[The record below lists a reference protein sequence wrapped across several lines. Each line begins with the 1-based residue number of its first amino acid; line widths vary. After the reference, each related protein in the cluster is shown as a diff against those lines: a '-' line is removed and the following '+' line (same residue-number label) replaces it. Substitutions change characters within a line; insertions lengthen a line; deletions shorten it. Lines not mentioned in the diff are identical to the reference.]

1 MVDLSIFNIDSQNIV
16 IRLITA
22 IIILLIGF
30 VIARILSNLTK
41 KLLQELETNRIL
53 KEQAGVKIQVEEF
66 IASLVKYLIYFI
78 AVIMA
83 LNQLGLTTTLLSIL
97 LIIIL
102 AILVGFIILAFKDF
116 IPNIVAGF
124 MIHQKEKIQPGDKIR
139 VKDIEGEVIHV
150 NLVETRMKTKKKDI
164 VYIPNSMLTK
174 NEVIKLKK

>member
-83 LNQLGLTTTLLSIL
+83 LNQLGLTTTRYIGR
-97 LIIIL
+97 IYYI
-102 AILVGFIILAFKDF
+102 G
-116 IPNIVAGF
+116 
-124 MIHQKEKIQPGDKIR
+124 IQRFYPKYCGRIYDPPERK
-139 VKDIEGEVIHV
+139 
-150 NLVETRMKTKKKDI
+150 NPTRG
-164 VYIPNSMLTK
+164 
-174 NEVIKLKK
+174 